1 LQSRFFFFTMKKRN
15 ERGVIM
21 LFRNIRYVCKLY
33 FRSTRSIF
41 VYLLISMAALLLTPV
56 LSVYLPKVVVQ
67 AVTEGWAFE
76 RLVLWVGAL
85 VVSIALLNIVSTFSN
100 LKYDEKA
107 SMGRLEIGLMLQNV
121 MMDCP
126 YVLTEDPVWQT
137 KIEEAGN
144 YIFSDGRSRGVA
156 GMIYSLQN
164 FTVSMMGVFT
174 FSAILGILHPA
185 VLVILVFTCLVPGL
199 ITNRLN
205 RYGFEQ
211 RENWLP
217 YDKQINYIYHNVT
230 AAKAGKEVRLYR
242 AGIFFLGQMEEA
254 IRLRLIWARKIIR
267 RYLGADG
274 VATLMLVLQNGFSLG
289 WIAYE
294 IIRGRISVA
303 EFTFYSGAVIQFT
316 QFMNRFVQSYGIVKQ
331 CSLDVGMV
339 REALEYL
346 PEDKGSTVH
355 NLSDYPAPEIRF
367 EHVTFSY
374 PGSTEPVL
382 KDINFC
388 VRPGEKVALVGA
400 NGAGKT
406 TLVKLL
412 CGLYQPAEGRI
423 LIDGIPTSEIEEGK
437 LFGMFSAVFQD
448 MLVLPF
454 SVLDNVAV
462 TGTADVERVRGC
474 LEKAGL
480 SGRFPDLN
488 QPLVKGIQDGG
499 ENLSGGEEQKL
510 LLARALYKEAPVL
523 VLDEPTAALDPLA
536 ESELY
541 GKYNQ
546 FTHKK
551 TSFFISHRLASTGF
565 CDRILLLGEG
575 RILEQGSHR
584 ELLDLGGQYA
594 HMFHEQ
600 SKYYEEVV
608 GSELE
613 QEEERL

>member
-1 LQSRFFFFTMKKRN
+1 MQSRFFFFTMKKRN

-185 VLVILVFTCLVPGL
+185 VLVILVFTCLVPGM

-217 YDKQINYIYHNVT
+217 YDKKINYIYHNVT

-254 IRLRLIWARKIIR
+254 IRLRLIWARKIIC

-600 SKYYEEVV
+600 SKYYEDVV
-608 GSELE
+608 GSDLE

>member
-1 LQSRFFFFTMKKRN
+1 MQSRFFFFTMKKRN

-217 YDKQINYIYHNVT
+217 YDKKINYIYHNVT

-254 IRLRLIWARKIIR
+254 IRLRLIWARKIIC

>member
-1 LQSRFFFFTMKKRN
+1 MQSHFFFFTMKKRN

-217 YDKQINYIYHNVT
+217 YDKKINYIYHNVT

-254 IRLRLIWARKIIR
+254 IRLRLIWARKIIC